1 MATHL
6 TEEEQIEALKRWWK
20 DYGTTVLIAAVLGFG
35 GFFAWNLYQNHRV
48 ESASKAS
55 VVYEKFAAAVTE
67 FEADPTE
74 EQAARTKQLANDVIA
89 HDASNLYADFAALYL
104 AKLAVQNQDYAEAKN
119 QLATVTKQGSN
130 ESVKELARLRLARV
144 HAAAGEMDEALSIL
158 SAKPSPAYAA
168 AYAEAKGDVLLSQKR
183 LAEARTAYESALQA
197 MGANQPMRRNLV
209 QLKIDNTL
217 TSADD
222 PALLPQPAASP
233 HGNMP
238 NPHAPTPAAAAEDA

>member
-1 MATHL
+1 VATHL

-20 DYGTTVLIAAVLGFG
+20 DYGTTVLIAAVVGLG
-35 GFFAWNLYQNHRV
+35 GFFAWNQYQKHQV
-48 ESASKAS
+48 ETASEAS

-67 FEADPTE
+67 FDSAPADELATR
-74 EQAARTKQLANDVIA
+74 AKQLANEVIA
-89 HDASNLYADFAALYL
+89 HDSSNLYADFAALYL
-104 AKLAVQNQDYAEAKN
+104 AKLAVQNQDYTEAKT
-119 QLATVTKQGSN
+119 QLEKVSSQGSN

-144 HAAAGEMDEALSIL
+144 HAAAGEMDAALNIL
-158 SAKPSPAYAA
+158 SGKPSPAYAA

-197 MGANQPMRRNLV
+197 MGTSQPMRRNLV

-222 PALLPQPAASP
+222 PALLPQPAVSP

-238 NPHAPTPAAAAEDA
+238 NPHVPAPAAAAEDA